1 MHTKMKLTTKLLLLT
16 VTFVLTS
23 CVTSRKQ
30 MIYLEDMAELQEY
43 PVSQEYEATIHCDD
57 KLNIVVSCKN
67 PELAYAF
74 NLPGNGGYRVSET
87 GNVVQSTTTFG
98 DNIKEM
104 GYSVDKNGNIDF
116 PVLGQIHVEGL
127 TRNQLRDLIK
137 DELTQRQLLTD
148 PVVFVDLM
156 NFKFS
161 VLGEVNHVGT
171 FMLKGGDRITILEAL
186 AQAGDLKETSR
197 IDRVAVI
204 RDVGKKRRIL
214 HVDLRS
220 KDLFL
225 SPAYY
230 LQQNDIVY
238 VEPNNLKATQRSRQ
252 TLSYVTT
259 GFSLLSTATMLVL
272 YLTK

>member
-1 MHTKMKLTTKLLLLT
+1 MMKLFSKLFLLT
-16 VTFVLTS
+16 AVCLLTS

-30 MIYLEDMAELQEY
+30 MIYLEDMEELREY
-43 PVSQEYEATIHCDD
+43 PVSQEYEAAIHCDD
-57 KLNIVVSCKN
+57 RLNIVVSCKN

-87 GNVVQSTTTFG
+87 GDVVQNTSTFG

-104 GYSVDKNGNIDF
+104 GYLVDKNGNIEF
-116 PVLGQIHVEGL
+116 PGLGQIHVEGL

-137 DELTQRQLLTD
+137 GELTKRQLLTD

-161 VLGEVNHVGT
+161 VLGEVNKVGT

-238 VEPNNLKATQRSRQ
+238 VEPNSLKATQKSRQ
-252 TLSYVTT
+252 SLSFITAGV
-259 GFSLLSTATMLVL
+259 SLLSTATMLVL

>member
-1 MHTKMKLTTKLLLLT
+1 MLTVVGLTTIALNLLVSRIISHKRVNITRVQMRDSGKLAATT
-16 VTFVLTS
+16 VS
-23 CVTSRKQ
+23 GIQ
-30 MIYLEDMAELQEY
+30 MVETIKASGAE
-43 PVSQEYEATIHCDD
+43 
-57 KLNIVVSCKN
+57 
-67 PELAYAF
+67 
-74 NLPGNGGYRVSET
+74 NGFFQKWAGY
-87 GNVVQSTTTFG
+87 
-98 DNIKEM
+98 
-104 GYSVDKNGNIDF
+104 
-116 PVLGQIHVEGL
+116 
-127 TRNQLRDLIK
+127 
-137 DELTQRQLLTD
+137 
-148 PVVFVDLM
+148 
-156 NFKFS
+156 
-161 VLGEVNHVGT
+161 
-171 FMLKGGDRITILEAL
+171 
-186 AQAGDLKETSR
+186 LKETSR